1 MKTITDAAKIVGLSR
16 RVIQEYEKDGIAIK
30 PKQKNKYGY
39 LIYDDVTIDRL
50 WQIRF
55 YRELG
60 YDKRAIKAVFD
71 NPDYDHT
78 AALEAQVK
86 LLEKKK
92 LEIENLIAVANLMKE
107 TGLTPKALHPQ
118 TAALDGLTFNDTFGI
133 LGAITRQLSHEDDGV
148 EDSPLSDAEIEHM
161 IEAFEYLLNLYKNG
175 AAYDEDSVQKAVQ
188 AVHKLASP
196 WLSDTVSGLMMA
208 SFLIAPGSKGAE
220 ALEAEY
226 ELPGAAEFIQRAV
239 HKYCEDNINT
249 GADKLINDALD
260 EIVSLGKKKY
270 KPWSEEV
277 QAAVAKVYG
286 FLDTSNIS
294 AFILPRKIMEHS
306 ILLFA
311 DPGFY
316 AFFDKVTHGKG
327 AGKYVST
334 AFRHFCKN
342 LDTSERS

>member
-30 PKQKNKYGY
+30 PKHKNKYGY
-39 LIYDDVTIDRL
+39 LIYDDIAINRL

-71 NPDYDHT
+71 NPDYNHT
-78 AALEAQVK
+78 VALEAQVK

-92 LEIENLIAVANLMKE
+92 LEIENLIAVANFMKE

-118 TAALDGLTFNDTFGI
+118 TDALDGLTFEDTFGI
-133 LGAITRQLSHEDDGV
+133 LGAFARQLSHEDGEV
-148 EDSPLSDAEIEHM
+148 EDCPLSDAEIEHM
-161 IEAFEYLLNLYKNG
+161 VEAFEYLLNLYKSG
-175 AAYDEDSVQKAVQ
+175 VAYDEDSVQKAVQ

-196 WLSDTVSGLMMA
+196 WISGTVSGLMMA

-220 ALEAEY
+220 ELEAEY
-226 ELPGAAEFIQRAV
+226 ELPGVAEFIQRAV

-249 GADKLINDALD
+249 GADKLINNALE

-270 KPWSEEV
+270 KPWSDEV
-277 QAAVAKVYG
+277 QTVVAKVYG
-286 FLDTSNIS
+286 FLETTSIS
-294 AFILPRKIMEHS
+294 AYISPKEMMEHS
-306 ILLFA
+306 IQLYA

-327 AGKYVST
+327 AGKYVSA
-334 AFRHFCKN
+334 AFRHFFKT
-342 LDTSERS
+342 LDTLE